1 LNKGRAA
8 TLLVFVVLIIDQ
20 VSKVLVKTN
29 MYLGQEFNVLGD
41 WFRIHFIEN
50 DGMAFGLEFGGQYG
64 KLILSVFRIICIGF
78 IIYMIRELVQ
88 RKAQLG
94 IILSLSLILAGAI
107 GNMID
112 SAVYGLIFSES
123 FGAIRNI
130 SEVMPEGGGYAGFL
144 QGRVVDM
151 LYFPLVDG
159 FYPEWMGGKYFI
171 FFRPVFNIAD
181 SAITLGVTLIF
192 LFYRSFF
199 MSEPAK

>member
-1 LNKGRAA
+1 
-8 TLLVFVVLIIDQ
+8 
-20 VSKVLVKTN
+20 

-50 DGMAFGLEFGGQYG
+50 DGMAFGWKFAGQHG
-64 KLILSVFRIICIGF
+64 KLALSIFRIICIGF
-78 IIYMIRELVQ
+78 IIYMVRELIQ

-94 IILSLSLILAGAI
+94 IILCLSLILAGAI

-123 FGAIRNI
+123 SGALRNI
-130 SEVMPEGGGYAGFL
+130 AEAMPTDGGYAGFL
-144 QGRVVDM
+144 QGNVVDM

-159 FYPEWMGGKYFI
+159 FYPDWMGGKYFI

-181 SAITLGVTLIF
+181 ASITLGVTMIF

-199 MSEPAK
+199 MSESTN

>member
-1 LNKGRAA
+1 
-8 TLLVFVVLIIDQ
+8 
-20 VSKVLVKTN
+20 

-41 WFRIHFIEN
+41 WCRIHFIEN

-64 KLILSVFRIICIGF
+64 KLILSLFRIVCIGF

-94 IILSLSLILAGAI
+94 IILCLSLILAGAI

-123 FGAIRNI
+123 SGDLRNI
-130 SEVMPEGGGYAGFL
+130 SKFMPEEGGYAGFL
-144 QGRVVDM
+144 QGNVVDM

-159 FYPEWMGGKYFI
+159 FYPDWMGGKYFI

-181 SAITLGVTLIF
+181 ASITLGVTMIF

-199 MSEPAK
+199 MSESTN